1 MADQIAYYDMFFRK
15 IPDGGGF
22 AIMAGLEQVIEYL
35 KICILPEKILLI
47 CAVKKCFSETFL
59 EYLANFHFECD
70 VWAIP
75 EGYANLPGRAVAD
88 GTGPAIQA
96 QFFGNYD
103 FVNHQP
109 SVFDCH

>member
-35 KICILPEKILLI
+35 KNLHFSREDIAYLRS
-47 CAVKKCFSETFL
+47 KKCFSETFL

-70 VWAIP
+70 VGYTG
-75 EGYANLPGRAVAD
+75 GYANLPGRAVAD
-88 GTGPAIQA
+88 GTGGPL
-96 QFFGNYD
+96 FRRNFGNYD